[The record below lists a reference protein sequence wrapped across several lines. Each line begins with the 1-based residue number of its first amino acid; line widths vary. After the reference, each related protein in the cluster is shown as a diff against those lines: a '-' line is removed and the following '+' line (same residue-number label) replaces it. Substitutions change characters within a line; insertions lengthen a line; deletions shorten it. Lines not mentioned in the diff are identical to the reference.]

1 MVAAKPASL
10 ALSAVASFVLLAG
23 CSSDGVGSVA
33 DDEAF
38 ASCVTKA
45 GASLE
50 GSKDWDQKEQLAFW
64 GEPGTLDCALD
75 ELDQDAREDA
85 LAGGFTDAAQDEDS
99 ARTSQLAVLSEWATR
114 TGETADQGDATR
126 RAGLLI
132 GSLWATDADEPGYAN
147 GMKTVVAFELYRAY
161 FGEPTGFEDY
171 LANYTGTVT
180 DPSDQ
185 VTQFADRMQ
194 EDSNKSAEQRR
205 EWDDLDGLIEDID
218 DVYDDTRD
226 A

>member
-1 MVAAKPASL
+1 MMAARPASL
-10 ALSAVASFVLLAG
+10 ALSAVAALVLLGG
-23 CSSDGVGSVA
+23 CSSDGIGTVA

-38 ASCVTKA
+38 SSCVTKA

-50 GSKDWDQKEQLAFW
+50 GSEDWDEKEQLAFW
-64 GEPGTLDCALD
+64 NEPGTLDCAID
-75 ELDQDAREDA
+75 DLDQAEREDA
-85 LAGGFTDAAQDEDS
+85 LAGGFSDAAQDEDS
-99 ARTSQLAVLSEWATR
+99 ARTSQLAVLSAWATR
-114 TGETADQGDATR
+114 TGETAGQSDAIR

-132 GSLWATDADEPGYAN
+132 GSLWAADADEPGYAN

-171 LANYTGTVT
+171 LAHDTGNVT

-185 VTQFADRMQ
+185 VTRFADRMQ
-194 EDSNKSAEQRR
+194 EDSNKSAKQRQ
-205 EWDDLDGLIEDID
+205 EWDDLDGLIEQID

>member
-1 MVAAKPASL
+1 MVPAKPASL
-10 ALSAVASFVLLAG
+10 ALSAVASLVLLGG
-23 CSSDGVGSVA
+23 CSSDGIGAVA

-38 ASCVTKA
+38 SSCVTKA

-50 GSKDWDQKEQLAFW
+50 GSEDWDQEEQLAFW

-75 ELDQDAREDA
+75 ELDQDQREDA
-85 LAGGFTDAAQDEDS
+85 LAGGFSDTAQDEDS

-114 TGETADQGDATR
+114 TGETAGQSDAIR

-132 GSLWATDADEPGYAN
+132 GSLWAADADEPGYAN

-171 LANYTGTVT
+171 LAHDTGNVT

-185 VTQFADRMQ
+185 VTRFADRMR
-194 EDSNKSAEQRR
+194 EDSNKSAKQRQ
-205 EWDDLDGLIEDID
+205 EWDDLDGLIEQID